1 MTQIII
7 DFEKSENVKISKFSK
22 KWRLTK
28 NQTVK
33 RIVKE
38 FVEKVVKKVREPK

>member
-7 DFEKSENVKISKFSK
+7 DFERGENVKISKFSK
-22 KWRLTK
+22 KWGLTK

-33 RIVKE
+33 RIVEE
-38 FVEKVVKKVREPK
+38 FEEKNGTNN